1 MLSPENKLFCRLD
14 HMPGSEQEQQRLKT
28 LSDLGLLEAESVPIF
43 EEATQMAAH
52 FLDAPICILGLIER
66 NRQWL
71 KSAVGLSR
79 IGLMND
85 LATSRQLP
93 RHESFCAYVVD
104 SHQALIISDT
114 MSHTI
119 FADSLLVQRYGIRAY
134 LGVPLLASNGHC
146 LGTLAIMG
154 LQPRDFNAKEVE
166 FLEVVAR
173 WSMSEFER
181 NYLLKN
187 QHRERS
193 PSSLPESAA
202 LHSPA
207 PSLQQSA
214 TGSVKTN
221 LISQMVQELRTP
233 LTSILGMTSVLTREI
248 YGPLTEKQKEYMG
261 IIRHSGH
268 YLLSLINEILELG
281 MLDDSTA
288 CLNLSLV
295 DIEMLCQQAILTLGE
310 AAKRREQQMRLTV
323 EPGHRI
329 WLLDKDKVRQMLY
342 HLVFSMIQSSSP
354 ESIIRVHVSR
364 KQSYLNITVWISH
377 PWLGDGLP
385 STDLCS
391 NPLLAPFLST
401 STNGTGDHRQQLD
414 TMASEYGVGKLTTSS
429 SSIAAV
435 PPNKAAQSEPA
446 NSRQGLG
453 LMLSRQL
460 AEIHGGYITMQ
471 GSSESGYRY
480 VISLPQMSEAK
491 EEI

>member
-1 MLSPENKLFCRLD
+1 
-14 HMPGSEQEQQRLKT
+14 
-28 LSDLGLLEAESVPIF
+28 
-43 EEATQMAAH
+43 
-52 FLDAPICILGLIER
+52 
-66 NRQWL
+66 
-71 KSAVGLSR
+71 
-79 IGLMND
+79 MND

-104 SHQALIISDT
+104 SHQALVISDT
-114 MSHTI
+114 MNHTA

-187 QHRERS
+187 QPMERS
-193 PSSLPESAA
+193 PNSLPESAA
-202 LHSPA
+202 HSPA
-207 PSLQQSA
+207 LSLQQPA
-214 TGSVKTN
+214 TRSIKTS

-233 LTSILGMTSVLTREI
+233 LTSILGMASVLTREI

-261 IIRHSGH
+261 IIHHSGH

-288 CLNLSLV
+288 SLNLSLV
-295 DIEMLCQQAILTLGE
+295 DIEMLCQQVLLTLGE

-342 HLVFSMIQSSSP
+342 HLVFGMIQSSSP
-354 ESIIRVHVSR
+354 ESIIRVHVSH
-364 KQSYLNITVWISH
+364 KQNYLNITVWISH

-385 STDLCS
+385 STELYS
-391 NPLLAPFLST
+391 NQLLAPFFSN
-401 STNGTGDHRQQLD
+401 STNGMRSDRQQQPNV
-414 TMASEYGVGKLTTSS
+414 ASEHGVDKLANSG

-435 PPNKAAQSEPA
+435 PSDKANQSEPA
-446 NSRQGLG
+446 NSRQSLG

-460 AEIHGGYITMQ
+460 AEIHGGYITIQ

-480 VISLPQMSEAK
+480 VISLPQMSEV
-491 EEI
+491 EEAI